1 MAEDSRLYWIWLAEA
16 MGQGSLAAADLITR
30 FRAADKIYD
39 GAVDDMEPDEE
50 FSEERLAKIRSKI
63 ANKSLARAEEIV
75 KRCEKLG
82 ITIITYGSELYPK
95 FLKAINNFPLV
106 LYSRGK
112 LPDCDTNMLV
122 AVVGTRSMTDYGRR
136 IAYSL
141 GTGLAYG
148 GAVVV
153 SGMALGADSMA
164 LLGAME
170 AGGKTITVLG
180 CGVDVIYPKDHK
192 EIYYKLMDNGAVI
205 SEYPPGT
212 PPIGSHFPVRNR
224 IMSGL
229 SDATV
234 VVEADETSGAMI
246 TANLAVD
253 QGRKLFAVPGKVGES
268 GAEGPNLLIRDGAIP
283 CVCAEDILSE
293 FEFIYHNRIS
303 VDVAHARLRNL
314 DFESLSLNAM
324 ERMRIGTSAGGKNY
338 YGKGSYGGR
347 IKDNPAAKA
356 AFAESKKKSAPAE
369 PSTSVKEAANTVI
382 PEEKTVDSI
391 KPQKTKN
398 GLFGGKKQV
407 KPAKTKEK
415 VVKTEE
421 KMIPAHK
428 IELDMLE
435 SGEIKVYNKMKPNV
449 PTLPDSLVD
458 SETDISKIMSALTM
472 LEMAG
477 AVESGGG
484 GYFMRVSE
492 EDIMLSIND

>member
-1 MAEDSRLYWIWLAEA
+1 MSEDSRVYWIWLAES

-30 FRAADKIYD
+30 FQSIKAIYN
-39 GAVDDMEPDEE
+39 GAVDEMDPDEE
-50 FSEERLAKIRSKI
+50 FSEERLAKIRSKLT
-63 ANKSLARAEEIV
+63 NKSLDRANEIIAR
-75 KRCEKLG
+75 CDKLG
-82 ITIITYGSELYPK
+82 ITVITYDSELYPS

-106 LYSRGK
+106 LYSRGRM
-112 LPDCDTNMLV
+112 PDCDANMLV

-170 AGGKTITVLG
+170 AGGKTVTVLG

-192 EIYYKLMDNGAVI
+192 EIYYKLMNNGAVI

-212 PPIGSHFPVRNR
+212 PPVGSHFPVRNR

-246 TANLAVD
+246 TAGLAVD

-268 GAEGPNLLIRDGAIP
+268 GSEGPNLLIRDGALP
-283 CVCAEDILSE
+283 CICAEDILSE
-293 FEFIYHNRIS
+293 FEFIYSKKIS
-303 VDVAHARLRNL
+303 VDVAHAKMRNL
-314 DFESLSLNAM
+314 DFDTLSQNAM
-324 ERMRIGTSAGGKNY
+324 DRMRIGTSAGGKNY
-338 YGKGSYGGR
+338 RGKGTYGGR

-356 AFAESKKKSAPAE
+356 AFEESKPMRPKETKAEKPDTPAEHEKTAPAK
-369 PSTSVKEAANTVI
+369 KE
-382 PEEKTVDSI
+382 KR
-391 KPQKTKN
+391 
-398 GLFGGKKQV
+398 GLFGAKKTESQSKPKENV
-407 KPAKTKEK
+407 KKS
-415 VVKTEE
+415 EE
-421 KMIPAHK
+421 KMIPARK

-435 SGEIKVYNKMKPNV
+435 SAEIKVYNRMKPNV
-449 PTLPDSLVD
+449 PVLPDNLVD
-458 SETDISKIMSALTM
+458 GDTSISDIMSALTM

-492 EDIMLSIND
+492 DDIMLSEND

>member
-1 MAEDSRLYWIWLAEA
+1 MLEDSRVYWIWFAEA

-30 FRAADKIYD
+30 FQSVNAIYN
-39 GAVDDMEPDEE
+39 GAVDEMEPDEE
-50 FSEERLAKIRSKI
+50 FSEERLAKIKSKI
-63 ANKSLARAEEIV
+63 ANRSLDRANEIIA
-75 KRCEKLG
+75 KCDKLG
-82 ITIITYGSELYPK
+82 ITIITYDSELYPS

-106 LYSRGK
+106 LYARGK
-112 LPDCDTNMLV
+112 MPDCDANMLV
-122 AVVGTRSMTDYGRR
+122 AVVGTRSMTDYGRK

-170 AGGKTITVLG
+170 AGGKTVTVLG
-180 CGVDVIYPKDHK
+180 SGVDVIYPKDHK
-192 EIYYKLMDNGAVI
+192 EIYYKLMNNGAVI

-212 PPIGSHFPVRNR
+212 PPVGSHFPTRNR

-246 TANLAVD
+246 TANLAID
-253 QGRKLFAVPGKVGES
+253 QGRKVFAVPGKVGDS
-268 GAEGPNLLIRDGAIP
+268 GSEGPNLLIRDGALP

-293 FEFIYHNRIS
+293 FEFIYKNKIS
-303 VDVAHARLRNL
+303 VDVAHARVRKL
-314 DFESLSLNAM
+314 DFETLSLNAM
-324 ERMRIGTSAGGKNY
+324 DRMRIGTSSGGKNY
-338 YGKGSYGGR
+338 RGKGTYGGR

-356 AFAESKKKSAPAE
+356 AFEESMPAE
-369 PSTSVKEAANTVI
+369 YKEIQVSNSETPVI
-382 PEEKTVDSI
+382 S
-391 KPQKTKN
+391 
-398 GLFGGKKQV
+398 QV
-407 KPAKTKEK
+407 KTLAKKEKRSIIPKVKSETAKKTKENIK
-415 VVKTEE
+415 KTEE
-421 KMIPAHK
+421 KMIPASK

-449 PTLPDSLVD
+449 PVLPDCLVD
-458 SETDISKIMSALTM
+458 ADTSISDIMSALTM
-472 LEMAG
+472 LEIAG

-492 EDIMLSIND
+492 EDIMLSQND